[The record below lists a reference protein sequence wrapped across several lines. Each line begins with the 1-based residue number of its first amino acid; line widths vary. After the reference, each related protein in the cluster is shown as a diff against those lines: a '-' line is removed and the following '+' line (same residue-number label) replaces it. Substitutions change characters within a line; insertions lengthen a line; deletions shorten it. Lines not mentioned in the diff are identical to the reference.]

1 MTKTTHVPNM
11 ESWKLSAQK
20 ARADRKGA
28 VARATWRVVAASGL
42 EGATLR
48 AIAREAGFT
57 TGVLMHHF
65 RDKEEL
71 FIFALGEMFDNAE
84 LELTEAL
91 RQTNPIKG
99 FREFLFHYLT
109 LTKDSEL
116 QARSWLNFVGR
127 ALWNKAFLREYRR
140 RYPRFRALIRRV
152 LLAAVH
158 AGIVRRGANVNME
171 TDMLFAL
178 LDGITMHAL
187 LEPGRFPPAH
197 QRALIDSYLTRLL
210 EPTSGNAI
218 VAVEIPANGG
228 SKSRRFAR
236 SADGLRHQT
245 FRSSKCS
252 EVRS

>member
-1 MTKTTHVPNM
+1 MSRIARTAKM
-11 ESWKLSAQK
+11 ETWKLSAPK
-20 ARADRKGA
+20 ARTDRKGA
-28 VARATWRVVAASGL
+28 VASATWRVVAASGL

-65 RDKEEL
+65 RNKEEL
-71 FIFALGEMFDNAE
+71 FIFALDQMFERAE

-91 RQTNPIKG
+91 HQTNPIEG

-109 LTKDSEL
+109 LTKNSER

-127 ALWNKAFLREYRR
+127 ALWDKAFLREYRR

-152 LLAAVH
+152 LRAAVR
-158 AGIVRRGANVNME
+158 AGIVRRDTSVNME
-171 TDMLFAL
+171 ADTLFAL

-197 QRALIDSYLTRLL
+197 QRALIDCYLARLV
-210 EPTSGNAI
+210 ERASRNAV
-218 VAVEIPANGG
+218 VAVEVPANGA
-228 SKSRRFAR
+228 SKSRRVAR
-236 SADGLRHQT
+236 SADVSRQ
-245 FRSSKCS
+245 
-252 EVRS
+252 E

>member
-1 MTKTTHVPNM
+1 M
-11 ESWKLSAQK
+11 ETWKLSAQK

-71 FIFALGEMFDNAE
+71 FIFALDQMFERAE

-91 RQTNPIKG
+91 HQTNPIKG

-127 ALWNKAFLREYRR
+127 ALWNKAFMREYRR

-152 LLAAVH
+152 LLAAVR

-171 TDMLFAL
+171 ADTLFAL

-197 QRALIDSYLTRLL
+197 QRALIDCYLTRLV
-210 EPTSGNAI
+210 EPALWQ
-218 VAVEIPANGG
+218 
-228 SKSRRFAR
+228 RR
-236 SADGLRHQT
+236 G
-245 FRSSKCS
+245 CS
-252 EVRS
+252 